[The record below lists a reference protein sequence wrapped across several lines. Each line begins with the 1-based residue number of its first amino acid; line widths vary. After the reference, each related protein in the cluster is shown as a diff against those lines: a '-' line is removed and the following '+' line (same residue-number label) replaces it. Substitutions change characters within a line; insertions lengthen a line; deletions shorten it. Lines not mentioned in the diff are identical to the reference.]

1 MLKLI
6 EPKHVQG
13 SIDDLVGMDDHEVPV
28 LLDVMANEELFLGEE
43 VQPTAP
49 TTTLLA

>member
-13 SIDDLVGMDDHEVPV
+13 SIDDLVGMGDHEVPV
-28 LLDVMANEELFLGEE
+28 LPDVITGRNG
-43 VQPTAP
+43 
-49 TTTLLA
+49 